1 MRSDL
6 TIRPPVAFDTGP
18 MARLLSDII
27 RAGGTTAMITPVS
40 AQDMATMIAKDA
52 DRSGWFVAEIEGEIA
67 GFQHISPYPGLP
79 PEACDIA
86 TFVGQGRQQLGV
98 GSALFTATAQAA
110 RDLGYDWI
118 CACIRTDNAGGRA
131 YYQSRGFRDYQLLE
145 DVTLANGQRVNQMLT
160 RFDLD

>member
-1 MRSDL
+1 MRSDP
-6 TIRPPVAFDTGP
+6 TIRQPATFDTGP
-18 MARLLSDII
+18 MAQLLSAII
-27 RAGGTTAMITPVS
+27 RAGGTTAMTAPVS
-40 AQDMATMIAKDA
+40 AQDMAAMIGQDA
-52 DRSGWFVAEIEGEIA
+52 DRSAWFVAEVGGEIA
-67 GFQHISPYPGLP
+67 GFQHINPYSGLP

-145 DVTLANGQRVNQMLT
+145 NVTLANGQQVNQMLT